1 MDNSSPFGWHQLQFG
16 MLPTLRSVLR
26 SPTVQAAEPEIL
38 TGRSHLDR
46 SVRWVHVSE
55 VVDIS
60 GLLLGGELIL
70 STGLSLSG
78 PDADPVKYLEDLVGA
93 GACGLMVELGDRFC
107 EVPDAVVDVARDR
120 GFPIIVL
127 HQKVRFVDITEEV
140 HRKIVTEQYASLQ
153 FAQQVHGAFTALSL
167 EGASSQKIIETT
179 ALLCQAT
186 VVLEDLSRR
195 VVAYAIHGE
204 SVSRAI
210 ANWPSRSRLAPVA
223 DETGVGGPENWMT
236 TPVGVRGG
244 GWGRIVVPRP
254 GARQARESYERLAMV
269 LERASQALELGRM
282 MDRDRV
288 SLDHQAQGGLLVH
301 LAENRINDETDAL
314 ARAEALGLNRSRQY
328 IPAVAHIHALDGND
342 PLAEARHNR
351 QLLERVSE
359 AVRSGGV
366 SALVGVLGPH
376 RVGLLIASSSA
387 ADEDR
392 SLARV
397 AGALAAQE
405 QLQPAIDLVTLGVGR
420 SSTSILGAASTIQL
434 AEHVAKVASA
444 MPTGRLPYYRNADI
458 RLRGLIALLQDDPRV
473 QAFAETELDRLLYH
487 EVQHGGGLLELLQQ
501 YIDCGGHKTELARVS
516 HRSRPA
522 LYKKLA
528 QIERIL
534 GVDLDDATSRMSLGV
549 ALMAHHQGDPG
560 RR

>member
-1 MDNSSPFGWHQLQFG
+1 

-26 SPTVQAAEPEIL
+26 SSTVQAAEPEVL
-38 TGRSHLDR
+38 AGGSHLDR

-70 STGLSLSG
+70 STGLSLGG
-78 PDADPVKYLEDLVGA
+78 PGADPVRYLEDLAGA
-93 GACGLMVELGDRFC
+93 GACGLMVELSDHFC

-153 FAQQVHGAFTALSL
+153 FGQQVHEAFTALSL

-195 VVAYAIHGE
+195 VVAYATHGE
-204 SVSRAI
+204 SATRAI

-223 DETGVGGPENWMT
+223 DETGVCGPEKWMT
-236 TPVGVRGG
+236 TPVGVRGRS
-244 GWGRIVVPRP
+244 WGRIVAPKP
-254 GARQARESYERLAMV
+254 GVRQARDSHERLAMV

-288 SLDHQAQGGLLVH
+288 SLDQQAQGGLLVH
-301 LAENRINDETDAL
+301 LAENRINDEPDAL
-314 ARAEALGLNRSRQY
+314 ARAEALGLKRSRQY
-328 IPAVAHIHALDGND
+328 IPAVAHIHAPDGND
-342 PLAEARHNR
+342 PLAVPRRSR
-351 QLLERVSE
+351 QLLERVSD
-359 AVRSGGV
+359 AVRSARV
-366 SALVGVLGPH
+366 SALVGALGPYE
-376 RVGLLIASSSA
+376 VGLLIASSSA

-392 SLARV
+392 SLERV
-397 AGALAAQE
+397 AGALAVQE
-405 QLQPAIDLVTLGVGR
+405 QRQPAIDSVTLGVGR
-420 SSTSILGAASTIQL
+420 SSTSILGAASSIRL
-434 AEHVAKVASA
+434 AEHVAAVASA
-444 MPTGRLPYYRNADI
+444 MPAGHLPYYRNTDI

-487 EVQHGGGLLELLQQ
+487 EVQHGDGLLELLQQ
-501 YIDCGGHKTELARVS
+501 YIDCGGNKTELARVS

-522 LYKKLA
+522 LYKKLE

-534 GVDLDDATSRMSLGV
+534 GVDLDNAASRMSLGV
-549 ALMAHHQGDPG
+549 ALMAHRQGDPG